1 MYGELVDFDRI
12 LSDTF
17 LRLPFATGKNFILL
31 CFKFKV

>member
-17 LRLPFATGKNFILL
+17 LCLPKDRYAEIAIYGTDFCA
-31 CFKFKV
+31 